1 MAPAAGGW
9 RPVSGGSHTV
19 ESRDAGPG
27 CNRAPAVLQWR
38 PVKAKLR
45 VWVVFGKRLKFGDG
59 RARLLELIG
68 EHGSLRKAAGE
79 LGMSYRNAWGYLR
92 ELEKAAGF
100 KLVERAPEGSSRSGM
115 RLTASGRDFLAC
127 YRKFQ
132 RSLDEAASRQFDRT
146 FKGKIFGSRRVG

>member
-1 MAPAAGGW
+1 MKP
-9 RPVSGGSHTV
+9 
-19 ESRDAGPG
+19 
-27 CNRAPAVLQWR
+27 
-38 PVKAKLR
+38 KLR

-68 EHGSLRKAAGE
+68 EHGSLRKAAAE

-100 KLVERAPEGSSRSGM
+100 KLVERAPEGTSRSGM
-115 RLTASGRDFLAC
+115 RLTAKGRDFLMR

-132 RSLDEAASRQFDRT
+132 RGLDDAATRHFERAFEGSAFRSRA
-146 FKGKIFGSRRVG
+146 